1 VAALVLLDTNVL
13 SELMRPAP
21 AAAVTDW
28 IADQALETL
37 CTAAPCQ
44 AEILAGIA
52 VLPEGRRRDALAAA
66 ADGMFAEDFAGRVLP
81 FDDPAARAY
90 ATLFAARQQAGRP
103 AGTIDLMVAAIAHS
117 QGAAV
122 ATRNGPDF
130 SGCGI
135 AVIDPWQA
143 T

>member
-1 VAALVLLDTNVL
+1 MLLDTNVL

-21 AAAVTDW
+21 AEAVTDW
-28 IADQALETL
+28 VASQALETL

>member
-1 VAALVLLDTNVL
+1 MAQMVLLDTNVL

-21 AAAVTDW
+21 TDAVTDW
-28 IADQALETL
+28 IAGQALETL

-66 ADGMFAEDFAGRVLP
+66 ADGMFAEDFAGRILP
-81 FDDPAARAY
+81 FDDQAAGAY
-90 ATLFAARQQAGRP
+90 AALFAARQQAGRP
-103 AGTIDLMVAAIAHS
+103 TGTIDLMVAAIARS
-117 QGAAV
+117 QGASV

-130 SGCGI
+130 AGFGLV
-135 AVIDPWQA
+135 VIDPWQA
-143 T
+143 P